1 MNVICN
7 LIILK
12 TLYKYIESIINYL
25 IYLSLDFGELIIV
38 LSLNNENL
46 YQYTESVRYVVMYL
60 LGIVGSYYGNI

>member
-25 IYLSLDFGELIIV
+25 ICLSLDLGELIIV
-38 LSLNNENL
+38 LSLNNENS
-46 YQYTESVRYVVMYL
+46 YQQIESVRYIVMYL

>member
-12 TLYKYIESIINYL
+12 TLYKYIESIIDYL
-25 IYLSLDFGELIIV
+25 IYLSLELGELIIV

-46 YQYTESVRYVVMYL
+46 YQ
-60 LGIVGSYYGNI
+60 

>member
-12 TLYKYIESIINYL
+12 TLYKYIESITNYL
-25 IYLSLDFGELIIV
+25 ICLGLDLGELIIV

-46 YQYTESVRYVVMYL
+46 YQ
-60 LGIVGSYYGNI
+60 